1 MYYYVAREMLQNL
14 DKICPFFLNL
24 LDGNGVPFL
33 ERKILFPER
42 KTGLWNE
49 RGHPLRWAR
58 EGPPKEGREIPQTP
72 FGERSEPKGTKSL

>member
-1 MYYYVAREMLQNL
+1 MYYYVAREMPQFL

-24 LDGNGVPFL
+24 LDGNGVPFS
-33 ERKILFPER
+33 ERKV
-42 KTGLWNE
+42 GLWNE

-72 FGERSEPKGTKSL
+72 FGERSEPKGTKKRYEIFHVL